1 MNQHYCFLCGL
12 LQAFSVWEEMALLPG
27 VGAWPGLLAGGVLLL
42 ALGSNPVRV
51 VGQNTDHNGTSTNPP
66 PTPGPNITL
75 IVVPIVVVGL
85 LVIASAVLTW
95 LFCVVRKKRQTEGTY
110 RPSAEE
116 QTGARSVETP
126 DALKL
131 PKEERLI

>member
-1 MNQHYCFLCGL
+1 MLLHVHVVLVCGH
-12 LQAFSVWEEMALLPG
+12 VWTCRLLPQ
-27 VGAWPGLLAGGVLLL
+27 
-42 ALGSNPVRV
+42 SITRV
-51 VGQNTDHNGTSTNPP
+51 ISITS
-66 PTPGPNITL
+66 
-75 IVVPIVVVGL
+75 
-85 LVIASAVLTW
+85 SAVLVW

-116 QTGARSVETP
+116 QTGASSVETP

>member
-1 MNQHYCFLCGL
+1 MLLHFHAVLVCGHVLTLGCCLRAPHVSFL
-12 LQAFSVWEEMALLPG
+12 SPAL
-27 VGAWPGLLAGGVLLL
+27 
-42 ALGSNPVRV
+42 
-51 VGQNTDHNGTSTNPP
+51 
-66 PTPGPNITL
+66 
-75 IVVPIVVVGL
+75 
-85 LVIASAVLTW
+85 ASAVLVW

-116 QTGARSVETP
+116 QTGASSVETP